1 MTAGETY
8 RVGRLA
14 ELTGLTVRA
23 LHHYDEL
30 GLVRPSGRTS
40 AGYRLYDES
49 DVERLYRVIALRSL
63 GLPLERIADVLDD
76 ASSVAS
82 TLAEHDRAVADQIAA
97 LQAVRSRIAI
107 GLASVR
113 DARGSSSDL
122 LDVIREVMTMDETMS
137 RYFDADQLGELNKR
151 RETVGDERIAQV
163 ENRWPSL
170 IAEVDAA
177 IADGVDPASPR
188 AVALAVEW
196 MGLLEEFHGNDP
208 GLKESLYKVAH
219 DNADLQA
226 DPSAQAMF
234 AGPSKAHMEF
244 VGAAYA
250 HRT

>member
-1 MTAGETY
+1 MTDGML

-30 GLVRPSGRTS
+30 GLVRPSHRTA
-40 AGYRLYDES
+40 AGYRLYDDA
-49 DVERLYRVIALRSL
+49 DVERLYRVIALRQL
-63 GLPLERIADVLDD
+63 GLPLERIAEVLDD
-76 ASSVAS
+76 ATSFES
-82 TLAEHDRAVADQIAA
+82 TLRAHDRLLGEQIAA
-97 LQAVRSRIAI
+97 LQSIRARI
-107 GLASVR
+107 GVSLSSVR
-113 DARGSSSDL
+113 TQTASSSDL
-122 LDVIREVMTMDETMS
+122 LDVIREVTTMDETMAK
-137 RYFDADQLGELNKR
+137 YFDADQMTELARR

-177 IADGVDPASPR
+177 LAEGVDPASPR

-208 GLKESLYKVAH
+208 ALKESLYKVAH

-226 DPSAQAMF
+226 DSSAQPMF
-234 AGPSKAHMEF
+234 AGPTKEQMEF
-244 VGAAYA
+244 VGQAWE
-250 HRT
+250 HRG